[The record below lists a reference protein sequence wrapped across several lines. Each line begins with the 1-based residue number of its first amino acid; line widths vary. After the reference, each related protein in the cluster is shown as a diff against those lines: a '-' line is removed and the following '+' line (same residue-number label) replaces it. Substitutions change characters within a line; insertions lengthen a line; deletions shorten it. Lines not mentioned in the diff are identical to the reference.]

1 MAIDKSKVRGETFE
15 PEEDPKIVSNP
26 NEQSI
31 EQTAEQ
37 PKKITKNS
45 YDTTYQSPSH
55 EQRKSVKVFE
65 HTHALAQ
72 EIKFETKEKANIYVY
87 EKAIEYYAKH
97 VLGK

>member
-1 MAIDKSKVRGETFE
+1 MAKFKNEKVRGETFE
-15 PEEDPKIVSNP
+15 QDPKIVSNP
-26 NEQSI
+26 NEQNK
-31 EQTAEQ
+31 EQSTEQ
-37 PKKITKNS
+37 PKNTTKNS
-45 YDTTYQSPSH
+45 YDTKYQSPSH
-55 EQRKSVKVFE
+55 NERKSIKVFE